1 MELIEFEDLLEKYE
15 EDELT
20 ADIIYDLCVKFKSLP
35 LSERGDYT
43 WESLNERFGHFK
55 TTGDNLRCWV
65 KGKQYEDG
73 TIVENPRV
81 LKDGQTPNDLKEKEI
96 EAIYDEKIEQLYKA
110 KVKASQ
116 VINQRNKMW
125 RSEVAKEELRN
136 TIVTAVKAL
145 PPLKI
150 KTKEFTK
157 GVNEANVLVGDWH
170 IGALIDNFVNKFNFD
185 IATRRVEKFTEKA
198 IVKCKNSNVKRVN
211 IISLGDMIMGYIHT
225 TNRIRSEFDVVTQT
239 MKASELLAQMLV
251 KFAEN
256 FPEVTYRSV
265 LDNHGRLTKSLD
277 ESLTEENAARWIDY
291 YLEARLKDTKV
302 KFVKDNLDENL
313 IFFTM
318 DNGRKIAA
326 THGHLG
332 SGINSIVQEMWGAT
346 RVFCDDVYV
355 GHLHQEKLKMYQGT
369 RVVMNNSLMGV
380 DDYALNKRLF
390 GEPSQTVCIYEE
402 DGSFEDYRVTLGDIQ

>member
-1 MELIEFEDLLEKYE
+1 MELKDFEELLDQYDQ
-15 EDELT
+15 DELT
-20 ADIIYDLCVKFKSLP
+20 SDIIYEICTKFKELP
-35 LSERGDYT
+35 LSERGEYT
-43 WESLNERFGHFK
+43 WESLNEMFGNFK
-55 TTGDNLRCWV
+55 STGENLRCWV
-65 KGKQYEDG
+65 KGRQYSDG

-81 LKDGQTPNDLKEKEI
+81 LKEGQTPNDLELAEI
-96 EAIYDEKIEQLYKA
+96 EAKYDEKIEQLYKA
-110 KVKASQ
+110 KVRASQ
-116 VINQRNKMW
+116 AINQRNKMW
-125 RSEVAKEELRN
+125 RSEVVKEDLHN
-136 TIVTAVKAL
+136 TIIAAVKAL

-150 KTKEFTK
+150 KTKEFIK
-157 GVNEANVLVGDWH
+157 GGNEANVLIGDWH

-198 IVKCKNSNVKRVN
+198 IAKCKNSNVKKVN

-225 TNRIRSEFDVVTQT
+225 TNRIHSEFDVVTQT
-239 MKASELLAQMLV
+239 MKASELISQMLI

-265 LDNHGRLTKSLD
+265 LDNHGRLTKNLD
-277 ESLTEENAARWIDY
+277 ESLSEENAARWIDY
-291 YLEARLKDTKV
+291 YLEARLKDTKIQ
-302 KFVKDNLDENL
+302 FVKDNLDDNL

-318 DNGRKIAA
+318 DSGRKIAA

-346 RVFCDDVYV
+346 RVFCDDIYV

-380 DDYALNKRLF
+380 DDYARNKHLF

-402 DGSFEDYRVTLGDIQ
+402 DGSFEDYRVALGDIQ